1 MGSFIL
7 LNAINKNIINALD
20 KLKPNKA
27 LKIYK
32 NFYSGRKELYRELKG
47 DKKGY
52 IYMIVN
58 KLNGKCYIG
67 STKSIKIRL
76 YNYFNLAL
84 LEAQKGRPV
93 SISLRKLGR
102 ASFSSLAALQS
113 QTRISWGTS
122 QDLLNPNFVTG
133 FTDGEGSF
141 LIIIR
146 KNPKSKIGWRV
157 EARFTISLHK
167 KDLAILQLIKNF
179 FNGVGNIN
187 KERETSVQ
195 YHVTTLQDLTNVII
209 PHFNKFPLI
218 TQKRANFELFKLVVE
233 IMNRKEHLTIE
244 GLHKIVAIRSSI
256 NLGLSPELKTSFS
269 DIVPIQIPLVQDQ
282 KITDP
287 NWLAGFTNGEGNF
300 LIKISD

>member
-32 NFYSGRKELYRELKG
+32 NFYSDRKELYRELKG

-84 LEAQKGRPV
+84 LDAQKGRPV

-102 ASFSSLAALQS
+102 ASFSSLAAL
-113 QTRISWGTS
+113 
-122 QDLLNPNFVTG
+122 
-133 FTDGEGSF
+133 
-141 LIIIR
+141 
-146 KNPKSKIGWRV
+146 
-157 EARFTISLHK
+157 
-167 KDLAILQLIKNF
+167 
-179 FNGVGNIN
+179 
-187 KERETSVQ
+187 
-195 YHVTTLQDLTNVII
+195 
-209 PHFNKFPLI
+209 
-218 TQKRANFELFKLVVE
+218 
-233 IMNRKEHLTIE
+233 
-244 GLHKIVAIRSSI
+244 
-256 NLGLSPELKTSFS
+256 
-269 DIVPIQIPLVQDQ
+269 
-282 KITDP
+282 
-287 NWLAGFTNGEGNF
+287 
-300 LIKISD
+300 